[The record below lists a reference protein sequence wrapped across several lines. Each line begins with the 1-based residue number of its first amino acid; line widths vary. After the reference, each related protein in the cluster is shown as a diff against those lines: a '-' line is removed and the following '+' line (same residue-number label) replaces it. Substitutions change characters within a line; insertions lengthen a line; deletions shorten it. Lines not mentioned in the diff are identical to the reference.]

1 MTTKTEKAITQL
13 LALSLVLQRMD
24 DADLIA
30 NKIGLSMSLQ
40 EVVKFIGD
48 AHGLDF
54 MTLARNAIEHLNTVG
69 SQADTADELAAAA
82 IAKAMN
88 KLN

>member
-24 DADLIA
+24 DADLVA
-30 NKIGLSMSLQ
+30 NKLGLSMSLQ

-54 MTLARNAIEHLNTVG
+54 MVVADKAIAHLNAV
-69 SQADTADELAAAA
+69 ADQRDSAEELAEAA
-82 IAKAMN
+82 ILKAMN